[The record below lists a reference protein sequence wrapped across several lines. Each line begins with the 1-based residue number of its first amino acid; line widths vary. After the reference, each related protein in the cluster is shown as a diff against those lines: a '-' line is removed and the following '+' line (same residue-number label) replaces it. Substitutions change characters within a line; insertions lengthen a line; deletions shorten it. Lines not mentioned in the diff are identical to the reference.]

1 MIELAQDNDTMTDDH
16 YVVEQTAVEQTA
28 VEPQTPNVPITQAKL
43 KTLYAAG
50 MQLAHAMRQVGEAE
64 CANDLEIWVLGMKHE
79 LEAFMEG

>member
-16 YVVEQTAVEQTA
+16 YVVEQTA

-79 LEAFMEG
+79 LEAFMED